1 MSTVITRFAPS
12 PTGLLHIGSA
22 RTALFSWLYARR
34 HEGIFRLR
42 IEDTDRER
50 STAEATKQI
59 LESLEWL
66 GLQHDDE
73 IVYQSERKELYLE
86 RAQHLILTGNAY
98 YCNCSRER
106 LERVRAKQ
114 MREGIKPRYDRKCRN
129 KQIQPSLDSNV
140 VIRFKNPLDSDV
152 TVDDM
157 VQGRVVYANS
167 ELDDLIIVRSDQS
180 PTYNF
185 SVVVDEIDMG
195 ITHVIRGDDHLNNTP
210 RQINLFHAFGY
221 QLPIFGH
228 IPLILSPQGKK
239 LSKRDNVEGVLELRN
254 AGYLPEAVIN
264 YLARLG
270 WSHKDQEIFRVD
282 ELIRHFDARNIGRSP
297 SSLNPKKMEWI
308 NQQHLMKL
316 PPKKAAELAEGFF
329 LSRGIQCEFPSL
341 EDVFEVQKTR
351 CKTLLDFVEKS
362 EYFYQSVDEYEPKA
376 TRKFLT
382 SDILGPLR
390 ELNNRLKEV
399 HTWKK
404 EEIHEVFKNIVE
416 QHGIKFGAL
425 AQAVRIALTGGTVS
439 PGIDMTL
446 ELIGRETALQRL
458 DAVIEWI
465 ENCARKSYV

>member
-66 GLQHDDE
+66 GLKHDDE

-114 MREGIKPRYDRKCRN
+114 MREGIKPKYDRKCRN
-129 KQIQPSLDSNV
+129 KRIQPSLDSNV

-297 SSLNPKKMEWI
+297 SSLNPKKMEWT
-308 NQQHLMKL
+308 NQQHLLKL

-362 EYFYQSVDEYEPKA
+362 KYFYEEVNEYESKA
-376 TRKFLT
+376 ANKFLT
-382 SDILGPLR
+382 LEIVKPLQDLR
-390 ELNNRLKEV
+390 NELEEV
-399 HTWKK
+399 ECWKK
-404 EEIHEVFKNIVE
+404 KNI
-416 QHGIKFGAL
+416 HLIFTKILNRYGIKFGVL
-425 AQAVRIALTGGTVS
+425 AQPVRVAQTGGTVS
-439 PGIDMTL
+439 PGIDVTM
-446 ELIGRETALQRL
+446 ELIGRQSVLKRL
-458 DAVIEWI
+458 EAAVAWI
-465 ENCARKSYV
+465 ESRK

>member
-1 MSTVITRFAPS
+1 MATVVTRFAPS

-22 RTALFSWLYARR
+22 RTALFAWLYARR
-34 HEGIFRLR
+34 HQGIFRLR
-42 IEDTDRER
+42 IEDTDRQR
-50 STAEATKQI
+50 STEEATAQI

-66 GLQHDDE
+66 GLHHDGE
-73 IVYQSERKELYLE
+73 VVYQSKRMDLYRE
-86 RAQHLILTGNAY
+86 RAQHLFETGHAY

-106 LERVRAKQ
+106 LGRVRKKQ
-114 MREGIKPRYDRKCRN
+114 LKEGIKPRYDRKCRN
-129 KQIQPSLDSNV
+129 RQIQPSADSDT
-140 VIRFKNPLDSDV
+140 VIRFKNPLDGDV
-152 TVDDM
+152 TVDDL

-221 QLPIFGH
+221 KSPNFGH
-228 IPLILSPQGKK
+228 IPLILSPLGKK
-239 LSKRDNVEGVLELRN
+239 LSKRDNVEGVLELRD
-254 AGYLPEAVIN
+254 AGYLPVAVIN

-270 WSHKDQEIFRVD
+270 WSHKNQEIFNVD
-282 ELIRHFDARNIGRSP
+282 ELIRLFDAINIGRSP

-351 CKTLLDFVEKS
+351 SKTLLDFVEKS
-362 EYFYQSVDEYEPKA
+362 KYFYQAVDEYEPKVA
-376 TRKFLT
+376 RKFLT
-382 SDILGPLR
+382 LDILDPLQNLR
-390 ELNNRLKEV
+390 IELEKIEC
-399 HTWKK
+399 WEK
-404 EEIHEVFKNIVE
+404 KNIHLVFTKILNGY
-416 QHGIKFGAL
+416 GIKFGAL
-425 AQAVRIALTGGTVS
+425 AQPVRVALTGGTVS
-439 PGIDMTL
+439 PGIDATM
-446 ELIGRETALQRL
+446 ELIGRQKVLKRL
-458 DAVIEWI
+458 AAAVVWI
-465 ENCARKSYV
+465 ESRK